1 MYSTCIFCKRP
12 LGTNEVIETFPVGRR
27 LAFDPEK
34 GRLWVVCRKCERWNL
49 TPLEERWEAFEEC
62 ERLFRDTRLRVSTD
76 NVGLAR
82 LKEGL
87 ELVRIGVPMRPE
99 FAAWRYGDQFGRR
112 RKKAI
117 FWATAG
123 GAALAAVTVGGIAA
137 GIGAAFAPQIP
148 NLLINIPIRSKV
160 RTRDGRL
167 LKFRNPDLQKAR
179 LLNEPGSTDWVLS
192 IKHSKG
198 KETFEGKEAMRIA
211 SHLLPKMNSL
221 AGSPRHVRTAV
232 TKIEEAGDPDRYLA
246 RVANELDPE
255 TWNPPG
261 VGRPMFPG
269 KPGTIH
275 KLPAPTRLALEMA
288 LHEEQE
294 MRAMMGE
301 LLELEFAWREAE
313 EIAHIADNMFVSQEA
328 EEFLEQHR
336 REKDA
341 SPRPATGADGG

>member
-12 LGTNEVIETFPVGRR
+12 LGTNEVLESFPVGRR
-27 LAFDPEK
+27 LAFDPDK

-49 TPLEERWEAFEEC
+49 TPLEERWEAFEQC

-87 ELVRIGVPMRPE
+87 ELVRIGAPMRPE

-123 GAALAAVTVGGIAA
+123 VAAVSALTVGGIAA
-137 GIGAAFAPQIP
+137 GVGAAFAPQIP

-179 LLNEPGSTDWVLS
+179 LLNEPGSTEWVLNV
-192 IKHSKG
+192 KHSKG

-211 SHLLPKMNSL
+211 SHILPKMNSL

-232 TKIEEAGDPDRYLA
+232 TKIEQAGDPDRYLA
-246 RVANELDPE
+246 QIADELDPE
-255 TWNPPG
+255 AWNPPG
-261 VGRPMFPG
+261 VGRPLFPG
-269 KPGTIH
+269 KLGTIH

-301 LLELEFAWREAE
+301 LIELELAWHEAE
-313 EIAHIADNMFVSQEA
+313 EIANIADNMFVPQTTEQ
-328 EEFLEQHR
+328 FLERHGNG
-336 REKDA
+336 A
-341 SPRPATGADGG
+341 NPNPRPATGADGD

>member
-12 LGTNEVIETFPVGRR
+12 LGSNEAVESFPVGRR
-27 LAFDPEK
+27 LAFDPQK

-62 ERLFRDTRLRVSTD
+62 ERLFRDTRLRASTD
-76 NVGLAR
+76 NVGIAR

-87 ELVRIGVPMRPE
+87 ELVRIGAPMRPE

-123 GAALAAVTVGGIAA
+123 GAAVAAVTVGGIAA

-160 RTRDGRL
+160 RTKDGRV
-167 LKFRNPDLQKAR
+167 LKFRNPDLQKTR
-179 LLNEPGSTDWVLS
+179 LLMEPGSKEWVLS

-198 KETFEGKEAMRIA
+198 KETFEGKEAMRVA
-211 SHLLPKMNSL
+211 SHLIPKMNSL
-221 AGSPRHVRTAV
+221 AGSPRHVKTAV
-232 TKIEEAGDPDRYLA
+232 TKIEEAGHPERYLETIA
-246 RVANELDPE
+246 DELDPE
-255 TWNPPG
+255 SWNPPG
-261 VGRPMFPG
+261 VGRPLFPG
-269 KPGTIH
+269 KPGTVH

-294 MRAMMGE
+294 MRALMGE
-301 LLELEFAWREAE
+301 LIDLELAWREAE
-313 EIAHIADNMFVSQEA
+313 EIANIADNMFVSPEA
-328 EEFLEQHR
+328 EQFLEKHK
-336 REKDA
+336 ENGVEPCA
-341 SPRPATGADGG
+341 SEPPGR